1 MGVTPAPLFGL
12 TVTVKDVLITW
23 GPLPTVTWTVEL
35 VKAGPLPVASIVMGA
50 LMALLVAWTQP
61 VSAPCCQDSG
71 AKVTTTWQVSPAAM
85 GLPATHAGLPSAP
98 VKFVIVTESRT
109 NE

>member
-1 MGVTPAPLFGL
+1 VGVTPAPLFGL

-61 VSAPCCQDSG
+61 VSALLSG
-71 AKVTTTWQVSPAAM
+71 FWSEGDYYLAGIPGRDGAARYAR
-85 GLPATHAGLPSAP
+85 GAP
-98 VKFVIVTESRT
+98 IGAREVRDRHRVED
-109 NE
+109 E